1 MNININPLNHQ
12 LTLKHANTKKENF
25 KPHTFQELLKNH
37 TKSTIKISKHAN
49 QRLIERNISIPDY
62 QWKEIQGKMQE
73 ARKKGI
79 KDSLILTSNA
89 ALIVNIDHNMVVTA
103 MNRKE
108 ASSHIFTNINGTI
121 IMD

>member
-1 MNININPLNHQ
+1 MLS
-12 LTLKHANTKKENF
+12 
-25 KPHTFQELLKNH
+25 NH

-49 QRLIERNISIPDY
+49 QRLIERNISIPDD

-79 KDSLILTSNA
+79 KDSLIHTQSA
-89 ALIVNIDHNMVVTA
+89 ALIVNVDHNTVVTA

-108 ASSHIFTNINGTI
+108 TSSHIFTNIKGTI